1 MTTLTDT
8 PPAPPAPA
16 GLTLSLDREVR
27 FGDHQYAFHL
37 RSGQDAWAELAA
49 RLASLNA
56 DHIFVIT
63 DTGVPAVTVRATLAA
78 AGRASPVPPLT
89 VPATEQAKNAGTVV
103 ELAAQVIE
111 AGATRSSVVI
121 GLGGGLAGNVAGTVA
136 GWVYRGAPR
145 LVQIP
150 TTLLAL
156 SDSVLSLKQAINS
169 PWGKNHLGCYKAP
182 VFVWGHLDILRTLP
196 AAEKRAALCETAK
209 NVLAICPERYG
220 EFAGLLRPGADYSDA
235 ELAWIVD
242 LCRTAKQ
249 SVMAD
254 DPYEAGGALVLEYGH
269 TAGHAAEH
277 LTAHLAEGR
286 LAHGPA
292 IAIGMLVAARVS
304 ASLGYLSPADERA
317 HHRLL
322 ERNGTALRFP
332 PGLTAEAL
340 LGAMRRDNKRGY
352 HSPEPGRID
361 MVLLDALGRPHTVGG
376 RVLTQV
382 PEDVVLDALRTR
394 TTQPTRS
401 AH

>member
-8 PPAPPAPA
+8 PPAPPALA

-49 RLASLNA
+49 RLADLNA

-63 DTGVPAVTVRATLAA
+63 DTGVPAVTVRATLTA
-78 AGRASPVPPLT
+78 AGRASPVTPLT

-103 ELAAQVIE
+103 ELAERVIA

-169 PWGKNHLGCYKAP
+169 PCGKNHLGCYKAP

-196 AAEKRAALCETAK
+196 AAEKRAALCEAAK

-220 EFAGLLRPGADYSDA
+220 EFAGLLRLEADYSDA

-249 SVMAD
+249 SVMAQ
-254 DPYEAGGALVLEYGH
+254 DPYEAGDALVLEYGH

-286 LAHGPA
+286 WPTGWPSPSGCSSRPGSAPAWATSARPTSGPTTGCWSATERRCGSRPAWRPTRCWAPCARTTSGA
-292 IAIGMLVAARVS
+292 ITHPS
-304 ASLGYLSPADERA
+304 RA
-317 HHRLL
+317 
-322 ERNGTALRFP
+322 GSTWSCSTP
-332 PGLTAEAL
+332 
-340 LGAMRRDNKRGY
+340 
-352 HSPEPGRID
+352 S
-361 MVLLDALGRPHTVGG
+361 GG
-376 RVLTQV
+376 RT
-382 PEDVVLDALRTR
+382 PRAAA
-394 TTQPTRS
+394 S
-401 AH
+401 